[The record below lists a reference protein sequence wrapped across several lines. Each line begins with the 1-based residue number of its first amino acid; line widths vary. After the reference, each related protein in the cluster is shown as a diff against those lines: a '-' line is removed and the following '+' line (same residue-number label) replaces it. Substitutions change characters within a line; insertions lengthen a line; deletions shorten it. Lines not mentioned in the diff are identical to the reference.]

1 MLYEAESYRNKI
13 LLVLLKLILIYIS
26 QFYAKIF
33 QLFFF
38 FVFVLGNP
46 LEIDRFYIFLNY
58 VCGYVQVST
67 GRCLWVPEV

>member
-33 QLFFF
+33 QFFF
-38 FVFVLGNP
+38 CFVLGNP

-58 VCGYVQVST
+58 V
-67 GRCLWVPEV
+67 WVCASEYR